1 MSSSNTSSDTPNLIE
16 RCSKI
21 LLSGIKRS
29 IDQALDG
36 RSDKD
41 AQKIS
46 ILKSNTIMEAFPQLQ
61 GVEDAFLLDRFNFI
75 VQEYAKVRM
84 TTRIQEAYEE
94 SRAALMASITNFTQD
109 KKEFSSMA
117 EMMAVYS
124 ARRNKKRKLGRTDGW
139 PMGSTPKVPD
149 QENPFT
155 IPDYVS
161 RAGIAPKTTTTGST
175 PQGLLCCNILTCGNP
190 SEELSLASLP
200 EITNE
205 SNTYQKEKRAY
216 LEKALNENEKKST
229 IQLFSRRCGCPTR
242 NGKRDL
248 ERFTMPEIEISSR
261 SYFSENL
268 KKSLKDL
275 KFKFKPCLK
284 CFHIGFDQ
292 VKEHN
297 IMVQLYYGYAYALE
311 CGLSKTQ
318 TLKPRVRRLKDPV
331 KLNVIP
337 DTMKWSRAKNNLCDK
352 VKERVYCTS
361 CSYEVLA
368 FGKKKKKSYAH
379 NFSTF
384 NDIPYLQTSYGKK
397 IVTQNALVAMCKP
410 RKSSGNTYTTGEK
423 VLNMYVAENIKYSS
437 SIYNSQPRLCVVD
450 GRSFTNA
457 NDPLK
462 KQAALDALL
471 NVGSSSTKT

>member
-205 SNTYQKEKRAY
+205 SNEYQKLKREY
-216 LEKALNENEKKST
+216 LEKVLNENEKKST

-423 VLNMYVAENIKYSS
+423 VLNMYVAENIKYS
-437 SIYNSQPRLCVVD
+437 IYNNSQPRLCVVD